1 MSSTPFTPD
10 TLPRRAALERLGM
23 GIVALT
29 VPGASA
35 DVASTTRAAADAARQ
50 SRTEAELSA
59 LLPLAGV
66 PSLSLAQ
73 ITGGR
78 VSSMALGVVRAGESD
93 RVTPDTV
100 YAAASLTKTVFAW
113 VFLGFVQEGLVSLDR
128 PVRDYLPLPNP
139 DDARSA
145 TITARHLLS
154 HTGGWRNWRNTPA
167 QLLTADFEP
176 GSRWSYSGEGFF
188 FLQRV
193 LEKLTGKSI
202 GVLVRERVFAPLGMT
217 RSSMASLA
225 ELEVNRAAGHDGR
238 GGPAVVF
245 GRPTMLALRQQ
256 MSERGLTAE
265 AARVEDVEQAMRSAE
280 PTLPV
285 LPNFL
290 SPNAAASLLT
300 TSSDFARFLRHMV
313 TARARGGAAAAIV
326 AQMMSPQ
333 IRCNARVQWGLGV
346 GLETV
351 GSRTYA
357 WQWGDNPGY
366 KNYYFADPI
375 GETAMVVFTNGD
387 RGARIYERAI
397 RALTGEDHPGFLWL

>member
-1 MSSTPFTPD
+1 MSSLPPYRD
-10 TLPRRAALERLGM
+10 ALPRRAAIERLGL
-23 GIVALT
+23 GIVAVTLPGLT
-29 VPGASA
+29 SEAATPTHASDEA
-35 DVASTTRAAADAARQ
+35 LQ
-50 SRTEAELSA
+50 SRTEAELTA

-73 ITGGR
+73 VNGARINT
-78 VSSMALGVVRAGESD
+78 MALGVLRNGEAD

-100 YAAASLTKTVFAW
+100 YAAASLTKVVFSW
-113 VFLGFVQEGLVSLDR
+113 VLLGLVHEGLMSLDR
-128 PVRDYLPLPNP
+128 PVREYLPLPNP

-145 TITARHLLS
+145 TITARRLLS
-154 HTGGWRNWRNTPA
+154 HSGGWRNWRNTPA

-176 GSRWSYSGEGFF
+176 GARWSYSGEGFF
-188 FLQRV
+188 FLQRI

-202 GVLVRERVFAPLGMT
+202 GVLMRERVFAPLGMT

-225 ELEVNRAAGHDGR
+225 ELEGNRAAGHDGR
-238 GGPAVVF
+238 GGPSLVF

-300 TSSDFARFLRHMV
+300 TASDFARFLQRMV
-313 TARARGGAAAAIV
+313 TARKRGGIDAAIV

-333 IRCNARVQWGLGV
+333 IRCNARIQWGLGV

-357 WQWGDNPGY
+357 WQWGDNPGF
-366 KNYYFADPI
+366 KNYCFADPA